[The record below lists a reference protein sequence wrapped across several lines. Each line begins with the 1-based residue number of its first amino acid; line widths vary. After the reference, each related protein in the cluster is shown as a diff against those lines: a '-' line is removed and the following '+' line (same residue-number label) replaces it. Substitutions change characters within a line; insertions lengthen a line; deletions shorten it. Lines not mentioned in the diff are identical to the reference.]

1 MTRNATE
8 ALRTRF
14 RFASGEGTGATGD
27 LAATL
32 QGRLRV
38 IALVIIATMLA
49 FFVLVSVRLPEVS
62 GEVRASMQVGRVWI
76 GLTIP
81 PLALLAWWLRK
92 SRPRS
97 MGRLRWV
104 EVVLTAGF
112 SAVVIGWMAGDFPSF
127 VPVIDKAPLDLGLS
141 QAAWMSL
148 MIVAYGLLI
157 PNRWQRTA
165 WMIALMLGAVALV
178 DAWNLSQYPIAVSVA
193 ATYLGAQW
201 SLLLGFTAYAV
212 FGAYRMEVATTVAR
226 DALRLGQY
234 VLVEQLGSGGMGE
247 VYRAEHRLL
256 RRPCAIKLIR
266 PEHAGNVDVL
276 RRFEREVQTTATLTH
291 PNTIAIYDY
300 GITDDGT
307 FYYVMEYLPGITLE
321 QLVSRDGP
329 MDAPRAIHVL
339 RQIAGAL
346 HEAHRAGLTHR
357 DIKPG
362 NVMLGERGGVP
373 DVAKLL
379 DFGLVVAHNADGDVV
394 GDGTGGI
401 TQVGMVLGTPA
412 YMSPEQCA
420 GDQTP
425 GPASDLYSL
434 GALGYFLVTGRS
446 PFEGRAPLQMMLAH
460 LNDSPLS
467 VRAVRPELPA
477 ALDAV
482 LQRCLAKRP
491 SERYESAWA
500 FDQALAD
507 ALAKTAAEERERSV
521 AAPFDLDSASAQ

>member
-1 MTRNATE
+1 MMRNATE
-8 ALRTRF
+8 ALPSRF
-14 RFASGEGTGATGD
+14 RFASGKGSGPSDD

-38 IALVIIATMLA
+38 IAIVIVATMLS
-49 FFVLVSVRLPEVS
+49 FFVLLSVKLLGAIGDARGVQI
-62 GEVRASMQVGRVWI
+62 GRAIVGV
-76 GLTIP
+76 P
-81 PLALLAWWLRK
+81 MLLCAFVAWWLRK
-92 SRPRS
+92 GRPRA
-97 MGRLRWV
+97 MRLLRRM
-104 EVVLTAGF
+104 EVVLIAGF
-112 SAVVIGWMAGDFPSF
+112 STWVALYIGGAFPSIA
-127 VPVIDKAPLDLGLS
+127 PLLDQAPLDLGLS

-165 WMIALMLGAVALV
+165 WMIAFMLGEVALV
-178 DAWNLSQYPIAVSVA
+178 DAWILSQYSIPVSVA
-193 ATYLGAQW
+193 ATFLGAQW

-212 FGAYRMEVATTVAR
+212 FGAYRIEAATTVAR

-266 PEHAGNVDVL
+266 PEHAGNSDVL

-362 NVMLGERGGVP
+362 NVMLGERGGIP

-379 DFGLVVAHNADGDVV
+379 DFGLVTAHNADGDVV

-401 TQVGMVLGTPA
+401 TQAGIVLGTPA

-425 GPASDLYSL
+425 GPASDIYSL

-460 LNDSPLS
+460 LSEAPPS

-491 SERYESAWA
+491 SERYESARA
-500 FDQALAD
+500 LDHALAH
-507 ALAKTAAEERERSV
+507 ALAST
-521 AAPFDLDSASAQ
+521 SA

>member
-1 MTRNATE
+1 MTHNASET
-8 ALRTRF
+8 LPTRF
-14 RFASGEGTGATGD
+14 RFASGDSAQGGHD

-32 QGRLRV
+32 QARLRV
-38 IALVIIATMLA
+38 IALVIVATMLV
-49 FFVLVSVRLPEVS
+49 FFVLLSVRLLELS
-62 GEVRASMQVGRVWI
+62 GEVRASMQTGRFWNGV
-76 GLTIP
+76 TIP

-92 SRPRS
+92 SHPRS
-97 MGRLRWV
+97 IKRLRWV
-104 EVVLTAGF
+104 EVVLFAGF
-112 SAVVIGWMAGDFPSF
+112 SAMVVAWMAGDFPSL
-127 VPVIDKAPLDLGLS
+127 VPVIDQAPLDLGLS

-148 MIVAYGLLI
+148 TIVAYGLLI

-178 DAWNLSQYPIAVSVA
+178 DAWNLTQYPIAVSVA

-212 FGAYRMEVATTVAR
+212 LGAYRIEAATTVAR

-266 PEHAGNVDVL
+266 PEHAGNSDIL

-329 MDAPRAIHVL
+329 MDAPRSIHVL

-346 HEAHRAGLTHR
+346 HEAHCAGLTHR

-379 DFGLVVAHNADGDVV
+379 DFGLVTAHNVEGGVAVDGA
-394 GDGTGGI
+394 GGI
-401 TQVGMVLGTPA
+401 TQAGLVLGTPA

-420 GDQTP
+420 GDETP

-446 PFEGRAPLQMMLAH
+446 PFEGRAPLQIMLAH
-460 LNDSPLS
+460 LSEAPPS

-477 ALDAV
+477 ALDEV
-482 LQRCLAKRP
+482 LQRCLAKQP
-491 SERYESAWA
+491 TERYESARA
-500 FDQALAD
+500 FEHALTD
-507 ALAKTAAEERERSV
+507 ALASMTA
-521 AAPFDLDSASAQ
+521 

>member
-8 ALRTRF
+8 ALPSRF
-14 RFASGEGTGATGD
+14 RFASGEGSGASDD

-38 IALVIIATMLA
+38 IAIVIVATMLT
-49 FFVLVSVRLPEVS
+49 FFVLLSVKLL
-62 GEVRASMQVGRVWI
+62 GAIGDRAPVQTGRVI
-76 GLTIP
+76 VGVP
-81 PLALLAWWLRK
+81 MLLCAFVAWWLRK
-92 SRPRS
+92 GRPRS
-97 MGRLRWV
+97 MRRLRRM
-104 EVVLTAGF
+104 EVVLIAGF
-112 SAVVIGWMAGDFPSF
+112 STWVALYIGGAFPSI
-127 VPVIDKAPLDLGLS
+127 VPLLDEAPLDLGLS

-165 WMIALMLGAVALV
+165 WMIAFMLGEIALV
-178 DAWNLSQYPIAVSVA
+178 DAWILSQYSIPMSVA
-193 ATYLGAQW
+193 ATFFGAQW

-212 FGAYRMEVATTVAR
+212 FGAYRIEAATTVAR

-234 VLVEQLGSGGMGE
+234 VLVEPLGSGGMGE

-266 PEHAGNVDVL
+266 PEHAGNSDVL

-362 NVMLGERGGVP
+362 NVMLGERGGIP

-379 DFGLVVAHNADGDVV
+379 DFGLVTAHNADGDVV

-401 TQVGMVLGTPA
+401 TQAGIALGTPA

-425 GPASDLYSL
+425 GPASDIYSL

-460 LNDSPLS
+460 LSEAPPS

-477 ALDAV
+477 AFDAV

-491 SERYESAWA
+491 SERYESARL
-500 FDQALAD
+500 FEHALTD
-507 ALAKTAAEERERSV
+507 ALAST
-521 AAPFDLDSASAQ
+521 SA

>member
-1 MTRNATE
+1 MTRNPPD
-8 ALRTRF
+8 ALPTRF
-14 RFASGEGTGATGD
+14 RFASGDVGATDD

-32 QGRLRV
+32 QRRLRA
-38 IALVIIATMLA
+38 IALVIAATMLV
-49 FFVLVSVRLPEVS
+49 FFVLLSVKWLNAV
-62 GEVRASMQVGRVWI
+62 GDDARAFAQVGRIIVSAPM
-76 GLTIP
+76 LLCF
-81 PLALLAWWLRK
+81 LAAWWLRK
-92 SRPRS
+92 GRPRA
-97 MGRLRWV
+97 MRRLRWM
-104 EVVLTAGF
+104 EVALIAGF
-112 SAVVIGWMAGDFPSF
+112 STWVALWIGGAFPSL
-127 VPVIDKAPLDLGLS
+127 VPHVDKAPLDLGLS
-141 QAAWMSL
+141 QATWMSL

-165 WMIALMLGAVALV
+165 KMIGFMLVEIALV
-178 DAWNLSQYPIAVSVA
+178 DAWILIQYPIPGSVA
-193 ATYLGAQW
+193 ATFFGAQW
-201 SLLLGFTAYAV
+201 SLLLGFTAYAM
-212 FGAYRMEVATTVAR
+212 FGAYRIEVATTVAR

-266 PEHAGNVDVL
+266 PEHAGNADVL

-300 GITDDGT
+300 GITDEGT
-307 FYYVMEYLPGITLE
+307 FYYVMEYLPGTTLE

-329 MDAPRAIHVL
+329 MDAVRSIHVL

-346 HEAHRAGLTHR
+346 DEAHRAGLTHR

-379 DFGLVVAHNADGDVV
+379 DFGLVIAHNADRAVAGDS
-394 GDGTGGI
+394 TGGI
-401 TQVGMVLGTPA
+401 TQAGIVLGTPA

-420 GDQTP
+420 GDQAP
-425 GPASDLYSL
+425 GPASDIYSL

-460 LNDSPLS
+460 LNDPPPS
-467 VRAVRPELPA
+467 VRAVRQELPA

-491 SERYESAWA
+491 SDRYESARH
-500 FDQALAD
+500 FEHALAD
-507 ALAKTAAEERERSV
+507 ALAST
-521 AAPFDLDSASAQ
+521 SA